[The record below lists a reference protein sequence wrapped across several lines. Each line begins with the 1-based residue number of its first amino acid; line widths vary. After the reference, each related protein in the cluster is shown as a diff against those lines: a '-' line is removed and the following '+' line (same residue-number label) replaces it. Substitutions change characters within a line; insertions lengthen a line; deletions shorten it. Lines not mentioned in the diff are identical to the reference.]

1 MPTVHVNDI
10 DMYYEI
16 HGEGEPL
23 LLIWGIGGGIPPLI
37 DRLAESA
44 AGKYR
49 IIVFDNRGSGRTDKP
64 DIPYSIEMMAE
75 DTAGLMDAI
84 GIHRSHI
91 LGIST
96 GSRIALVLAARHPG
110 RVQSLVLNVAAARSP
125 DKEDTGAAG
134 AFERLRAAMTQ
145 PGFLEKM
152 LAYPPTI
159 ASFLRQFEA
168 LREFDGRPLLG
179 RIRAPALIVNA
190 TRDLST
196 PVRYAEELRAGIPGA
211 RLVLVDRDHLF
222 ARTDPDL
229 LIRPTLDFLKTTNG
243 ELQYQEGGTRG

>member
-1 MPTVHVNDI
+1 MPTVHLHDI
-10 DMYYEI
+10 NMYYEI

-23 LLIWGIGGGIPPLI
+23 LIIWGIGGGIPPFV
-37 DRLAESA
+37 DRLAESV
-44 AGKYR
+44 AGRYR

-75 DTAGLMDAI
+75 DTTGLMDAI
-84 GIHRSHI
+84 GIRRAHI

-96 GSRIALVLAARHPG
+96 GSRIALALAARYPG

-125 DKEDTGAAG
+125 DREDKDAAG

-145 PGFLEKM
+145 PGFMEKM
-152 LAYPPTI
+152 LVYPPTI

-168 LREFDGRPLLG
+168 LQEFDGRPLLG
-179 RIRAPALIVNA
+179 RIRAPVLVVNA

-196 PVRYAEELRAGIPGA
+196 PIRYAEELKAGIPGA
-211 RLVLVDRDHLF
+211 RLILVDRDHLF

-229 LIRPTLDFLKTTNG
+229 LIRPALDFLSDMDTGHDDCKMG
-243 ELQYQEGGTRG
+243 D